1 MKASKCS
8 LRKTGAGGEHPKLS
22 LLCLMCI
29 QIYSYIHASSNYP
42 QDGLCKNRHA
52 TSHCHGKNKQKS
64 HKIQQEE
71 MTEGGI
77 TLPETNMK

>member
-1 MKASKCS
+1 MVCA
-8 LRKTGAGGEHPKLS
+8 RIDMRPATVTEKT
-22 LLCLMCI
+22 
-29 QIYSYIHASSNYP
+29 
-42 QDGLCKNRHA
+42 
-52 TSHCHGKNKQKS
+52 NKKS